1 MHPNAINDLD
11 EGEVAPPEAQVLPV
25 GGPRLTLL
33 IASRYAQRRDLMSIH
48 QRELT
53 SAERRRRQAIEML
66 FKMQDRR
73 RGREV
78 PDAEVV
84 DVKDV

>member
-1 MHPNAINDLD
+1 
-11 EGEVAPPEAQVLPV
+11 
-25 GGPRLTLL
+25 
-33 IASRYAQRRDLMSIH
+33 MSLH

-78 PDAEVV
+78 PEAEVV
-84 DVKDV
+84 VEQNV